1 MAPLVS
7 LTLDEVLSLHA
18 DQIQRYGGVF
28 GIRDMALRTALMTD
42 LIFPGLKGRPLD
54 AEDDEL
60 TELVV
65 GVASGRV
72 SKGQTA
78 FFLERNSRPRRK

>member
-1 MAPLVS
+1 VPEGVRTVMDRMSVRR
-7 LTLDEVLSLHA
+7 DEDDHPFV
-18 DQIQRYGGVF
+18 DGNK
-28 GIRDMALRTALMTD
+28 RTALMTA
-42 LIFPGLKGRPLD
+42 LIFPGLNGRSLD

-72 SKGQTA
+72 GKAQTA
-78 FFLERNSRPRRK
+78 FFRERNSRPRRK